1 MDELKQKFID
11 VITKQLENPDIQ
23 VGDIRMLASAYESL
37 DRNFA
42 MKELV
47 KCTSGN
53 DYFAMKQTEPCVCLE
68 EVKTNE

>member
-47 KCTSGN
+47 KCTSDSN
-53 DYFAMKQTEPCVCLE
+53 YFAMKQTEPCVCLE

>member
-11 VITKQLENPDIQ
+11 VITKQLESPEIQ

-47 KCTSGN
+47 KYTSDSN
-53 DYFAMKQTEPCVCLE
+53 YFSMKQTEPCVCLE

>member
-37 DRNFA
+37 DRNN
-42 MKELV
+42 E
-47 KCTSGN
+47 
-53 DYFAMKQTEPCVCLE
+53 
-68 EVKTNE
+68 TNEPESRWRRSWTL